1 MNKAQATVR
10 IDTVQTNSILETQVR
25 IAAREMLV
33 VALRE
38 EADAYITQAQ
48 SARDS
53 GGRQLV
59 VGNGLSQE
67 RTIQTSIGTMH
78 VRQPRVHDGRDGY
91 HYTSAI
97 LPPYVRRT
105 MNIDAIVAT
114 LYLHGVSTS
123 RMEEVLQSIVGDGFA
138 SMSPAVVTGIIERW
152 QGMYQEW
159 STRALTKRY
168 IYVWVDGIYTRVR
181 TTNDRPCM
189 LVMIGCDEYGNK
201 EILAVVDGERESELS
216 WTAVLLDLKQRG
228 LHAPSLAIGDGALG
242 FWNAVD
248 KVYPSTKHQGC
259 TVHALRNALDKLPK
273 KLHEQAKEMLHQVF
287 MADSHSDARK
297 AFQAYK
303 TTFNDKYS
311 KSVETIERRLDML
324 LTFFMFPA
332 IHWKSIRTTNVIE
345 STFATI
351 RRRSR
356 QTNGHGSREAALAMM
371 FTLASQ
377 AQKTWRKLD
386 GFNHIANVL
395 NGITYD
401 NGIMKEA
408 A

>member
-10 IDTVQTNSILETQVR
+10 MDTVQTNSLLEAQLRT
-25 IAAREMLV
+25 AAQEMLV
-33 VALRE
+33 VALRV
-38 EADAYITQAQ
+38 EADAYITQAR
-48 SARDS
+48 SARD
-53 GGRQLV
+53 GEGRQQV

-67 RTIQTSIGTMH
+67 RTIHTSIGTMH
-78 VRQPRVHDGRDGY
+78 VRQPRVHDRRNGY
-91 HYTSAI
+91 HYTSAL

-105 MNIDAIVAT
+105 MQIDAMVAT
-114 LYLHGVSTS
+114 LYLHGVSTT
-123 RMEEVLQSIVGDGFA
+123 RMEEVLRSIVGDHFE

-152 QGMYQEW
+152 QTMYQEW
-159 STRALTKRY
+159 STRAITKRY
-168 IYVWVDGIYTRVR
+168 VYLWVDGIYTKVR

-189 LVMIGCDEYGNK
+189 LVVIGCDEDGEK
-201 EILAVVDGERESELS
+201 ELLAVVDGERESELS
-216 WTAVLLDLKQRG
+216 WTAVLTDLKQRG
-228 LHAPSLAIGDGALG
+228 LRAPSLAIGDGALG

-248 KVYPSTKHQGC
+248 KVYPSTKLQGC

-273 KLHEQAKEMLHQVF
+273 KLHEQAKEMLHKVF
-287 MADSHSDARK
+287 TADAHSDARK
-297 AFQAYK
+297 AFDRYK
-303 TTFNDKYS
+303 ATFIDKYP
-311 KSVETIERRLDML
+311 KAVETIEHRLDMF
-324 LTFFMFPA
+324 LTFFTFPA
-332 IHWKSIRTTNVIE
+332 AHWKSIRSTNVIE

-371 FTLASQ
+371 FALASH

-395 NGITYD
+395 DGIAYN

-408 A
+408 V